1 MHLSI
6 VQPLSPT
13 KFSPVTAYDAS
24 YQASVRALDKS
35 LTKNG
40 LVANSFPEP
49 AKPEGAAIPQ
59 IPKGSDR
66 RVDDELQRGVI
77 IGLKTSIFQFEP
89 ALLGMDQ
96 GFSSCR
102 HAADVVGLPPA
113 RKFGT
118 AFAEP
123 RQQVAEGG
131 IAGPQVMCRAELG
144 DDAPGL
150 IRP

>member
-24 YQASVRALDKS
+24 HQASVRPLDKS
-35 LTKNG
+35 LTKKRRSRG
-40 LVANSFPEP
+40 LVPGNQSARGCGDTAN
-49 AKPEGAAIPQ
+49 
-59 IPKGSDR
+59 PKDLHR
-66 RVDDELQRGVI
+66 RVDDELQRRVI
-77 IGLKTSIFQFEP
+77 VGLEASIIQFDP

-96 GFSSCR
+96 GFPSCR
-102 HAADVVGLPPA
+102 DATDVVGLPPA
-113 RKFGT
+113 CKFGT
-118 AFAEP
+118 AFAQP
-123 RQQVAEGG
+123 GQQDAEGG
-131 IAGPQVMCRAELG
+131 VAGPQVVGRTELR